1 MIDGSYVFLMQISD
15 IEVIYRKITIYN
27 LCFNICPRLCEAF
40 LGQGLKFVKL
50 K

>member
-27 LCFNICPRLCEAF
+27 LSVLIYAPDYVGSFGVR
-40 LGQGLKFVKL
+40 V
-50 K
+50 